1 MFKPATGLL
10 FEKLILLMMI
20 HVRMRVIPVHVF
32 ESVSLTI
39 REAVRGVGEAD
50 WVSIEPAWRRGVG
63 QAV

>member
-32 ESVSLTI
+32 ESASLII
-39 REAVRGVGEAD
+39 REAVRGVRGAD
-50 WVSIEPAWRRGVG
+50 WVSIVLA
-63 QAV
+63 

>member
-32 ESVSLTI
+32 EPVSLTI

-50 WVSIEPAWRRGVG
+50 WVSIEHAWRQGVG